1 MSQNIDEYQE
11 ETDQVSQPQD
21 DNDVDRQPEIS
32 QTEETTNEW
41 TREREKNLEEKLAAD
56 GDISDEEME
65 GYDEWVQAG
74 KPNPEPD
81 GESSEEKNLEA
92 TESNADSVETNDES
106 SSPRSEEEI
115 QSLTDAMKAVG
126 AKTVD
131 ELPAK
136 IAGLRSKLG
145 QQGGEMGSQLKTSQ
159 EQLTNMTSLL
169 EGIAKGEPQAI
180 EYMRNVYPD
189 FKAPTAEAQAK
200 APKVEGVDPDQFLDP
215 DMYNYVRNLED
226 KYATME
232 ASIEKMQGYQNQST
246 EQAAQFAA
254 VEQSVTEVTSFT
266 NKHPEYFDAAA
277 DVSGL
282 TREYYRQDN
291 DHPVDPRMTKVHH
304 LLQFANDNNLKTLD
318 DAHFLMNRDN
328 FSKQLIEAEQR
339 GRNSNY
345 QHKQNPSAAGKRQQS
360 SESTYKQYSDSEVLD
375 IAEGRKEIPDSW
387 THADGSWNFDSVPA
401 TARKYI
407 GESPR

>member
-1 MSQNIDEYQE
+1 
-11 ETDQVSQPQD
+11 
-21 DNDVDRQPEIS
+21 
-32 QTEETTNEW
+32 
-41 TREREKNLEEKLAAD
+41 KLAAD

-65 GYDEWVQAG
+65 GYDEWLQAG

-106 SSPRSEEEI
+106 SSPKSEEEI

-131 ELPAK
+131 ELPSK

-189 FKAPTAEAQAK
+189 FKVPTAEAQAK

-254 VEQSVTEVTSFT
+254 VEQSVTE
-266 NKHPEYFDAAA
+266 
-277 DVSGL
+277 
-282 TREYYRQDN
+282 
-291 DHPVDPRMTKVHH
+291 
-304 LLQFANDNNLKTLD
+304 
-318 DAHFLMNRDN
+318 
-328 FSKQLIEAEQR
+328 
-339 GRNSNY
+339 
-345 QHKQNPSAAGKRQQS
+345 
-360 SESTYKQYSDSEVLD
+360 
-375 IAEGRKEIPDSW
+375 
-387 THADGSWNFDSVPA
+387 
-401 TARKYI
+401 
-407 GESPR
+407 